1 MRRMFFLIV
10 TLSIL
15 LPSTISARATEQ
27 LAIGVF
33 DIIISRT
40 EFKLEKCDAYVCNF
54 ASKDNTTQMELK
66 RATIQQHVEKDLN
79 FLLDIEF
86 DSKLFKSGLLVH
98 YYNDSSNIRVYLK
111 GADITIVTS
120 RNDEIS
126 YLQAWLKKVLETC
139 ASNEVSCKP

>member
-66 RATIQQHVEKDLN
+66 QATIQQHVEKDLN

-86 DSKLFKSGLLVH
+86 DSKLFKSGLLVQ
-98 YYNDSSNIRVYLK
+98 YYNDINLIRVYLK
-111 GADITIVTS
+111 GAGITVEAT
-120 RNDEIS
+120 RKDEIAS
-126 YLQAWLKKVLETC
+126 LQNWLKKVLKL
-139 ASNEVSCKP
+139 VK